1 LFVVHNVR
9 HVRAKRAVL
18 HGTIIDARVW
28 VR

>member
-18 HGTIIDARVW
+18 HGTMIDAWVW
-28 VR
+28 VQ